1 MDNSLLEMFS
11 KLFSSFNGGV
21 NSSASQNSFSQQN
34 NPSNNYYPKEAYQ
47 FDNQNNNYNQ
57 NNNFNNSNNLNN
69 NNTGFNNLNLSGL
82 NLNNILPM
90 LLSMNKTGSLTG
102 ILEALSSKNQ
112 NIATKNED
120 KTKENETIESIQDN
134 EILL

>member
-112 NIATKNED
+112 NIATKNKD